1 MPRDSRGRIRPAGA
15 SQGRGAAPGA
25 EKAKKARPGS
35 AEPATAPFAPEAPAA
50 AAKGAAVAAREGGH
64 GLAELMAKYAV
75 VDLFYRDDSLDA
87 AFDLK
92 AHYRTKGTS
101 GGA

>member
-25 EKAKKARPGS
+25 EKAKARPAS
-35 AEPATAPFAPEAPAA
+35 AEPATAPVAHEAPAA
-50 AAKGAAVAAREGGH
+50 AAKGTAVTERDGGH